1 VSSAEPPTAVLLVHG
16 LWMPGA
22 ELALLRRRL
31 AVLLDAEATTF
42 TYASRREPRSVVEA
56 RLCDALH
63 ACAARGAARVHV
75 VAHSLGGVI
84 LLRLLAAL
92 EGGES
97 VPRPPS
103 HRSTRGAEG
112 RTRGQPEGRP
122 LPLPQGRAVLLGP
135 PVRGSRAAAVIGGSA
150 PGRWSLGRAYGE
162 LGLADGAPEHTGPRE
177 VGVLAGTR
185 PAGLGR
191 FVARFPGPSDGTVA
205 LEETRLVG
213 AADRL
218 ELPVS
223 HFGMLFSREVA
234 AATARFLRTGRF
246 RTAAADDGVE
256 LASLRV

>member
-1 VSSAEPPTAVLLVHG
+1 VLLVHG

-31 AVLLDAEATTF
+31 AALLDAEATTF
-42 TYASRREPRSVVEA
+42 TYASRREPRAVVEA

-63 ACAARGAARVHV
+63 GCAARGAARVHV

-97 VPRPPS
+97 DPGPRSP
-103 HRSTRGAEG
+103 RSIREG
-112 RTRGQPEGRP
+112 EGLPQGRP
-122 LPLPQGRAVLLGP
+122 LALPPGRAVLLGS

-150 PGRWSLGRAYGE
+150 PGRWSLGRAYSE
-162 LGLADGAPEHTGPRE
+162 LGLADGAPEHSGPRE
-177 VGVLAGTR
+177 VGMLAGTR

-213 AADRL
+213 ATDRL

-234 AATARFLRTGRF
+234 AATARFLHTGRF
-246 RTAAADDGVE
+246 GTDGAADGPR